1 MPRRVAAILW
11 VWLLLPVP
19 ASAEASA
26 HESDA
31 AAEDEWHFA
40 ITPYIW
46 GTEVTGE
53 VGAKGRTADVHASFS
68 DILSD
73 LNAGIMGTVEA
84 RNDRFLILFD
94 GLGVWLEDDVDQG
107 ARTIAVP
114 SVPLV
119 NATIGPSKAD
129 VKVTLAILD
138 LKFGWRVLSLPTV
151 SLLGG
156 APASEDS
163 RRFTLDLF
171 GGGRYWYLKTDLDL
185 KVPVTLSVG
194 LPPGTPLPP
203 GVGGDL
209 DLPGLTTDGINRDI
223 DADSDWVDPVVGA
236 RTGIDLTERL
246 SLSLLGDVGGFDIGS
261 ASKFS
266 WKANAL
272 LSWQFAESWSLVA
285 GYQALNVQRER
296 GDADA
301 DITMKGPV
309 VGLGFQF

>member
-1 MPRRVAAILW
+1 MLKRPAAI
-11 VWLLLPVP
+11 VWALLLISIP
-19 ASAEASA
+19 ASAEVAA
-26 HESDA
+26 PDPA
-31 AAEDEWHFA
+31 AADEWHFA

-46 GTEVTGE
+46 GTAITGD
-53 VGAKGRTADVHASFS
+53 VGAKGNTADVSASFS
-68 DILSD
+68 DILED
-73 LNAGIMGTVEA
+73 LNAGLMGTVEA
-84 RNDRFLILFD
+84 RQGRFIVLFD
-94 GLGVWLEDDVDQG
+94 GFAAWLEDDVDQG

-119 NATIGPSKAD
+119 NATIGPSKVD
-129 VKVTLAILD
+129 VKLTQVVLD

-151 SLLGG
+151 ALLGE
-156 APASEDS
+156 APASEDT

-171 GGGRYWYLKTDLDL
+171 GGGRYWYLKTELDL

-203 GVGGDL
+203 GLGDL
-209 DLPGLTTDGINRDI
+209 ELPGLTTDGIDRDI

-236 RTGIDLTERL
+236 RTGIDLTERI

-266 WKANAL
+266 WKTNAL
-272 LSWQFAESWSLVA
+272 LSWQLSESWMLVA
-285 GYQALNVQRER
+285 GYQALNVQREK

-301 DITMKGPV
+301 DITMHGPL